1 MKRRYFIQKTALA
14 TGTLSMTGFS
24 VFGNTSSE
32 SPAHHFQLKYAPHIG
47 MFRESA
53 GEDPI
58 AQLHFMADEGFT
70 AFEDNEMA
78 QRSVSM
84 QNAMAAVMKDRGLS
98 MGVFV
103 AHKIYWNS
111 PNLASGDRDKREEF
125 LEQIRNAVEVA
136 KRVGAKWMTVVPG
149 HRDLN
154 LQMGY
159 QTSHVIATLKQA
171 CDILEP
177 HGLIMVLEPL
187 NFRDHPGLFLTNS
200 PQAYQICKAVDS
212 PSCKILFDIYH
223 QQIQEGNL
231 IPNIEACWDEIA
243 YFQLGDNPGRKEPTS
258 GEINYKNVLKFI
270 NDKGYKGILGMEHGN
285 SQAGKAG
292 ERAVIDAYKRVDPV
306 S

>member
-1 MKRRYFIQKTALA
+1 
-14 TGTLSMTGFS
+14 MTGFS
-24 VFGNTSSE
+24 VFGNKSRK
-32 SPAHHFQLKYAPHIG
+32 SPAYHFQLKYAPHIG

-84 QNAMAAVMKDRGLS
+84 QNSMAAVMKDRELS

-103 AHKIYWNS
+103 AHKIYWDS
-111 PNLASGDRDKREEF
+111 PNLASGDKEKRKEF

-171 CDILEP
+171 CAILEP

-187 NFRDHPGLFLTNS
+187 NFRDHPGLFLTDS

-285 SQAGKAG
+285 SLAGKAG
-292 ERAVIDAYKRVDPV
+292 ERAVIDAYKKVDPA

>member
-1 MKRRYFIQKTALA
+1 
-14 TGTLSMTGFS
+14 MTGFS
-24 VFGNTSSE
+24 VFGNKSRK

-84 QNAMAAVMKDRGLS
+84 QNSMAAVMKDRELS

-103 AHKIYWNS
+103 AHKIYWDS
-111 PNLASGDRDKREEF
+111 PNLASGDEDKRKEF

-171 CDILEP
+171 CAILEP

-187 NFRDHPGLFLTNS
+187 NFRDHPGLFLTDS

-285 SQAGKAG
+285 SLAGKAG
-292 ERAVIDAYKRVDPV
+292 ERAVIDAYKKVDPA